1 MKHPLVPSIEVLGAL
16 PLSHLNDQS
25 IYGNRVEPIVQ
36 LDSHDR
42 VAARRYQ
49 QELPSQV
56 LYVDRLPRR
65 RSRPDCIIGV
75 GFIVAWATP
84 LGVAQGVLLEDF
96 DDALEFGR
104 LAMKGLH
111 SAHSFLFR
119 AASITKWNPTTE
131 VDDRSIVV
139 DAEALEWQPGSQV
152 QWASPLEIH
161 PAKYSRR

>member
-1 MKHPLVPSIEVLGAL
+1 MKHPLIPSIEVLGAL

-36 LDSHDR
+36 LDAYDR

-56 LYVDRLPRR
+56 LYVDRLPIRC
-65 RSRPDCIIGV
+65 SRPDCIIGA
-75 GFIVAWATP
+75 GFIVAWATH

-96 DDALEFGR
+96 DDASEFGR
-104 LAMKGLH
+104 LATKGFNSVRSL
-111 SAHSFLFR
+111 LFR
-119 AASITKWNPTTE
+119 AASITKWNPATE
-131 VDDRSIVV
+131 VADRLIVV
-139 DAEALEWQPGSQV
+139 DAEALEWQPGTQV

-161 PAKYSRR
+161 PVKHSR